1 MWNETSRQCAPC
13 REGTYNGLAGSNR
26 TECAECPAGQY
37 APLAGL
43 RQCERCPVGSFAS
56 ESGQRACV
64 TCAAYGLR
72 YTTTLRGG
80 STSPVECVCAA
91 GAWLPE
97 WPRRGGRS
105 CSRCPHGALCPGG
118 DALPIAAP
126 GYWSDEAE
134 MTRVI
139 WQGES
144 ERVPLFWRCAAGEL
158 GCLGGDALANVTS
171 RCAADRRGP
180 QCAGCVA
187 GHFGI
192 GALCGTCDG
201 AGGPLPLL
209 FGTLLLIGWPHL
221 VVWLGA
227 RTSSLRL
234 CVQAA
239 QTLAVLGSLRLG
251 WVDGSALGSGI
262 AQTVGLLGVLLQDP
276 RLTLWSCDVTVDP
289 TTVWTA
295 LMLLPLL
302 EAALLL
308 VMQLGIYLTLSSI
321 TSLPAEVVVTRM
333 MSRMRA
339 THGYLVRVLLLQ
351 WPGLLHRAMMRVRC
365 EARADAVSD
374 GAADGQVGPAPPFI
388 LSPFP
393 PRPPPAFFGTITSPP
408 PPPTPSPPPPSAPP
422 LLPPTA
428 GVFTVDT
435 LRPPPAAPAAPAAPA
450 SPAAPPAPIC
460 AYDGQVL
467 GQTSHMVPSALL
479 LFTLLLVPVLGAWR
493 VRLLRRARRLG
504 SSAAHTSYGVL
515 YAGFTPRAYLWETV
529 IALRFA
535 ALSALA
541 TALPEHPRVQ
551 AAGAL
556 VVLALGTA
564 LRLAYRPQLVP
575 AYGRLAIVYDVL
587 LLLLVLTHSL
597 AEGDDSPEAGWGALA
612 GAAAGASAA
621 AGAGAVAGAGA
632 SISIGLEECISS
644 AQILDAAITPTGAH
658 CLRLLY
664 PLMSAVLIGLGALA
678 ALVAFA
684 YDVLQYNRLRKLLAL
699 PAAQLRES
707 DPLALSGPAARAAL
721 HLPPSKRNLLSAHL
735 RALRVCRPSP
745 ETSDLAM
752 RLHEVPRRTPD
763 DP

>member
-1 MWNETSRQCAPC
+1 M
-13 REGTYNGLAGSNR
+13 
-26 TECAECPAGQY
+26 
-37 APLAGL
+37 
-43 RQCERCPVGSFAS
+43 GSFSS

-91 GAWLPE
+91 GSWLPE

-105 CSRCPHGALCPGG
+105 CSRCPHGAHCPGG

-158 GCLGGDALANVTS
+158 GCLGGDALTNVTA

-201 AGGPLPLL
+201 PGGPLPLL
-209 FGTLLLIGWPHL
+209 FGTLLLIGWPHF

-227 RTSSLRL
+227 RASSLRL
-234 CVQAA
+234 WVQAA

-251 WVDGSALGSGI
+251 WVDGGALGTGI

-276 RLTLWSCDVTVDP
+276 RLTLWSCDAAVDP
-289 TTVWTA
+289 TTVWIA

-308 VMQLGIYLTLSSI
+308 VMQLGIYLMLISVAA
-321 TSLPAEVVVTRM
+321 LRAEDVVTRM
-333 MSRMRA
+333 TFRMRA
-339 THGYLVRVLLLQ
+339 VVGYLVRVLLLQ

-365 EARADAVSD
+365 EARADAENA
-374 GAADGQVGPAPPFI
+374 GAEDGQVGPAPPFV

-393 PRPPPAFFGTITSPP
+393 PRPPPAFFGTLTSPP

-422 LLPPTA
+422 LLPPPPPRYPLVSSPPWPPLLPGQA
-428 GVFTVDT
+428 ALVYTVGT
-435 LRPPPAAPAAPAAPA
+435 LRPPPTAPAAPAAPA

-460 AYDGQVL
+460 VYDGQVL
-467 GQTSHMVPSALL
+467 GRSSYMAPSALL
-479 LFTLLLVPVLGAWR
+479 LSVLLLLPVLGAWR
-493 VRLLRRARRLG
+493 VRLLRRARRLN
-504 SSAAHTSYGVL
+504 SSAVRTSYGVL
-515 YAGFTPRAYLWETV
+515 YTGFTPRAYLWETV

-575 AYGRLAIVYDVL
+575 AYGRLAILYDVL
-587 LLLLVLTHSL
+587 LLLLVLTYSL
-597 AEGDDSPEAGWGALA
+597 AEGDDGLVAGWGALA
-612 GAAAGASAA
+612 GAA

-632 SISIGLEECISS
+632 SISVGLEECISS

-664 PLMSAVLIGLGALA
+664 PLVSATLLGLGALA
-678 ALVAFA
+678 ALVALAF
-684 YDVLQYNRLRKLLAL
+684 DVLHYSRLRRLLAL

-752 RLHEVPRRTPD
+752 RLHEVPLMSSECL
-763 DP
+763 